1 MSCFTQII
9 LLKGTYKMFSLKKT
23 VSLIHK
29 EGWKFA
35 TIFFLTSLL
44 LLMVWLPFAI
54 IGFLLTFFV
63 VWFFRDPDRK
73 TPNIKNKIIS
83 PADGKICLI
92 DKAKPPKELL
102 MDSKEMFRICVFM
115 NVFNVHVNRSPVKGT
130 IREIVYKKGQF
141 LNASLDKASEKNER
155 NSLIIETD
163 DNKEII
169 VTQIAGL
176 IARRILSFVNNKDKI
191 DAGERFGLIRFGSRV
206 DIYLPEGSKAA
217 VKIGDT
223 VKAGETIIGSL

>member
-35 TIFFLTSLL
+35 AIFFLTSSL

-191 DAGERFGLIRFGSRV
+191 DVGERFGLIRFGSRV

>member
-23 VSLIHK
+23 VSLIHR

-92 DKAKPPKELL
+92 DRAKPPKELS